1 MRTNGRRPDELRPV
15 IMQRGY
21 TKFAAGSVLIQTGD
35 TKVLCTAS
43 VEDGV
48 PRHLLGAG
56 QGWITAEYS
65 LLPGS
70 TPTRTTREI
79 SRGKI
84 DGRTQEIQRLIGR
97 CMRAVVDLS
106 QLGERTIWIDCDV
119 LQADGGTRTAA
130 ITGGFVALVDAL
142 RSMKQKGIFTVSPL
156 KDSVAAVSVG
166 IVDGEAVLDLN
177 YSEDVSAEV
186 DMNIV
191 MTGNGHFV
199 EVQGAGEENTFSEV
213 QLQEMLSLAKKGVA
227 EVKQNKYLACSEPKD
242 SGTGLRGIASN
253 GGSSPT
259 PNTTPTPQSNLS
271 NTAAKPAKN
280 KSGGA
285 LIRDG

>member
-1 MRTNGRRPDELRPV
+1 MRADGRRPDELRPV
-15 IMQRGY
+15 TVRRGY
-21 TKFAAGSVLIQTGD
+21 TKFADGSVLIQTGD
-35 TKVLCTAS
+35 TMVLCTAS
-43 VEDGV
+43 VEEGV
-48 PRHLLGAG
+48 PRHLLGTG

-119 LQADGGTRTAA
+119 LQADGGTRTVA
-130 ITGGFVALVDAL
+130 ITGGFVALVDAF
-142 RSMKQKGIFTVSPL
+142 RNMKEKGLLTALPI

-177 YSEDVSAEV
+177 YSEDVKAEV
-186 DMNIV
+186 DMNVV

-199 EVQGAGEENTFSEV
+199 EIQGAGEEHTFSEG

-227 EVKQNKYLACSEPKD
+227 EFFRIQKE
-242 SGTGLRGIASN
+242 
-253 GGSSPT
+253 
-259 PNTTPTPQSNLS
+259 
-271 NTAAKPAKN
+271 
-280 KSGGA
+280 A
-285 LIRDG
+285 LGE

>member
-1 MRTNGRRPDELRPV
+1 MRADGRRPDELRPV
-15 IMQRGY
+15 TIRRGY
-21 TKFAAGSVLIQTGD
+21 TKFAEGSVLIQTGD
-35 TKVLCTAS
+35 TMVLCTAS
-43 VEDGV
+43 VEEGV

-119 LQADGGTRTAA
+119 LQADGGTRTVA
-130 ITGGFVALVDAL
+130 ITGGFVALVDAF
-142 RSMKQKGIFTVSPL
+142 RNMKEKGLLTALPL

-166 IVDGEAVLDLN
+166 IVNGEAVLDLN
-177 YSEDVSAEV
+177 YSEDVKAEV
-186 DMNIV
+186 DMNVV

-199 EVQGAGEENTFSEV
+199 EIQGAGEEHTFSEG

-227 EVKQNKYLACSEPKD
+227 EFFRIQKE
-242 SGTGLRGIASN
+242 
-253 GGSSPT
+253 
-259 PNTTPTPQSNLS
+259 
-271 NTAAKPAKN
+271 
-280 KSGGA
+280 A
-285 LIRDG
+285 LGE

>member
-1 MRTNGRRPDELRPV
+1 MRVDGRRPDELRPV
-15 IMQRGY
+15 TVRRGY
-21 TKFAAGSVLIQTGD
+21 TKFADGSVLIQTGD
-35 TKVLCTAS
+35 TMVLCTAS
-43 VEDGV
+43 VEEGV
-48 PRHLLGAG
+48 PRHLLGTG

-97 CMRAVVDLS
+97 CMRAVVDLT

-119 LQADGGTRTAA
+119 LQADGGTRTVA
-130 ITGGFVALVDAL
+130 ITGGFVALVDAF
-142 RSMKQKGIFTVSPL
+142 RNMKEKGLLTALPI

-177 YSEDVSAEV
+177 YSEDVKAEV
-186 DMNIV
+186 DMNVV
-191 MTGNGHFV
+191 MTGSGHFV
-199 EVQGAGEENTFSEV
+199 EIQGAGEEHTFSEG

-227 EVKQNKYLACSEPKD
+227 EFFRIQKE
-242 SGTGLRGIASN
+242 
-253 GGSSPT
+253 
-259 PNTTPTPQSNLS
+259 
-271 NTAAKPAKN
+271 
-280 KSGGA
+280 A
-285 LIRDG
+285 LGEK

>member
-1 MRTNGRRPDELRPV
+1 MRTDGRRPDELRPV
-15 IMQRGY
+15 TVRRGY
-21 TKFAAGSVLIQTGD
+21 TKFADGSVLIQTGD
-35 TKVLCTAS
+35 TMVLCTAS
-43 VEDGV
+43 VEEGV
-48 PRHLLGAG
+48 PRHLLGTG

-97 CMRAVVDLS
+97 CMRAVVDLT

-119 LQADGGTRTAA
+119 LQADGGTRTVA

-142 RSMKQKGIFTVSPL
+142 RNMKEKGLLTALPI

-177 YSEDVSAEV
+177 YSEDVKAEV
-186 DMNIV
+186 DMNVV
-191 MTGNGHFV
+191 MTGSGHFV
-199 EVQGAGEENTFSEV
+199 EIQGAGEEHTFSEG

-227 EVKQNKYLACSEPKD
+227 EFFRIQKE
-242 SGTGLRGIASN
+242 
-253 GGSSPT
+253 
-259 PNTTPTPQSNLS
+259 
-271 NTAAKPAKN
+271 
-280 KSGGA
+280 A
-285 LIRDG
+285 LGE

>member
-1 MRTNGRRPDELRPV
+1 MRADGRRPDELRPV
-15 IMQRGY
+15 TVRRGY
-21 TKFAAGSVLIQTGD
+21 TKFADGSVLIQTGD
-35 TKVLCTAS
+35 TMVLCTAS

-48 PRHLLGAG
+48 PRHLLGTG

-97 CMRAVVDLS
+97 CMRAVVDLT

-119 LQADGGTRTAA
+119 LQADGGTRTVA

-142 RSMKQKGIFTVSPL
+142 RNMKEKGLLTALPI

-177 YSEDVSAEV
+177 YSEDVKAEV
-186 DMNIV
+186 DMNVV
-191 MTGNGHFV
+191 MTGSGHFV
-199 EVQGAGEENTFSEV
+199 EIQGAGEEHTFSEG
-213 QLQEMLSLAKKGVA
+213 QLQELLSLAKKGVA
-227 EVKQNKYLACSEPKD
+227 EFFKIQKE
-242 SGTGLRGIASN
+242 
-253 GGSSPT
+253 
-259 PNTTPTPQSNLS
+259 
-271 NTAAKPAKN
+271 
-280 KSGGA
+280 A
-285 LIRDG
+285 LGEK

>member
-1 MRTNGRRPDELRPV
+1 MRADGRRPDELRPV
-15 IMQRGY
+15 TVRRGY
-21 TKFAAGSVLIQTGD
+21 TKFADGSVLIQTGD
-35 TKVLCTAS
+35 TMVLCTAS
-43 VEDGV
+43 VEEGV
-48 PRHLLGAG
+48 PRHLLGTG

-97 CMRAVVDLS
+97 CMRAVVDLT

-119 LQADGGTRTAA
+119 LQADGGTRTVA

-142 RSMKQKGIFTVSPL
+142 RNMKEKGLLTALPI

-177 YSEDVSAEV
+177 YSEDVKAEV
-186 DMNIV
+186 DMNVV
-191 MTGNGHFV
+191 MTGSGHFV
-199 EVQGAGEENTFSEV
+199 EIQGAGEEHTFSEG
-213 QLQEMLSLAKKGVA
+213 QLQELLSLAKKGVA
-227 EVKQNKYLACSEPKD
+227 EFFKIQKE
-242 SGTGLRGIASN
+242 
-253 GGSSPT
+253 
-259 PNTTPTPQSNLS
+259 
-271 NTAAKPAKN
+271 
-280 KSGGA
+280 A
-285 LIRDG
+285 LGEK

>member
-1 MRTNGRRPDELRPV
+1 MRADGRRPDELRPV
-15 IMQRGY
+15 TVRRGY
-21 TKFAAGSVLIQTGD
+21 TKFADGSVLIQTGD
-35 TKVLCTAS
+35 TMVLCTAS
-43 VEDGV
+43 VEEGV
-48 PRHLLGAG
+48 PRHLLGTG

-119 LQADGGTRTAA
+119 LQADGGTRTVA
-130 ITGGFVALVDAL
+130 ITGGFVALVDAF
-142 RSMKQKGIFTVSPL
+142 RNMKEKGLLTALPI

-166 IVDGEAVLDLN
+166 IVDGEAILDLN
-177 YSEDVSAEV
+177 YSEDVKAEV
-186 DMNIV
+186 DMNVV

-199 EVQGAGEENTFSEV
+199 EIQGAGEEHTFSEG
-213 QLQEMLSLAKKGVA
+213 QLQELLSLAKKGAA
-227 EVKQNKYLACSEPKD
+227 EFFRIQKE
-242 SGTGLRGIASN
+242 
-253 GGSSPT
+253 
-259 PNTTPTPQSNLS
+259 
-271 NTAAKPAKN
+271 
-280 KSGGA
+280 A
-285 LIRDG
+285 LGE

>member
-1 MRTNGRRPDELRPV
+1 MRADGRRPDELRPV
-15 IMQRGY
+15 TIRRGY
-21 TKFAAGSVLIQTGD
+21 TKFADGSVLIQTGD
-35 TKVLCTAS
+35 TMVLCTAS
-43 VEDGV
+43 VEEGV
-48 PRHLLGAG
+48 PRHLLGTG

-119 LQADGGTRTAA
+119 LQADGGTRTVA
-130 ITGGFVALVDAL
+130 ITGGFVALVDAF
-142 RSMKQKGIFTVSPL
+142 RNMKEKGLLTALPL

-166 IVDGEAVLDLN
+166 IVNGEAVLDLN
-177 YSEDVSAEV
+177 YSEDVKAEV
-186 DMNIV
+186 DMNVV
-191 MTGNGHFV
+191 MTGGGHFV
-199 EVQGAGEENTFSEV
+199 EIQGAGEEHTFSEG

-227 EVKQNKYLACSEPKD
+227 EFFRIQKE
-242 SGTGLRGIASN
+242 
-253 GGSSPT
+253 
-259 PNTTPTPQSNLS
+259 
-271 NTAAKPAKN
+271 
-280 KSGGA
+280 A
-285 LIRDG
+285 LGD

>member
-1 MRTNGRRPDELRPV
+1 MRADGRRPDELRPV
-15 IMQRGY
+15 TIQRGY
-21 TKFAAGSVLIQTGD
+21 TKFAAGSVLIKTGD
-35 TKVLCTAS
+35 TVVLCTAS
-43 VEDGV
+43 VEEGV
-48 PRHLLGAG
+48 PRHLLGSG

-106 QLGERTIWIDCDV
+106 QLGESTIWVDCDV

-142 RSMKQKGIFTVSPL
+142 RSMKEKGLLTAFPL

-166 IVDGEAVLDLN
+166 IVGGEAILDLD
-177 YSEDVSAEV
+177 YSEDVKAEV

-191 MTGNGHFV
+191 MTGSGNFV
-199 EVQGAGEENTFSEV
+199 EVQGTGEEHTFSEE
-213 QLQEMLSLAKKGVA
+213 QLREMLSLAKKGIA
-227 EVKQNKYLACSEPKD
+227 ELFKLQK
-242 SGTGLRGIASN
+242 
-253 GGSSPT
+253 
-259 PNTTPTPQSNLS
+259 
-271 NTAAKPAKN
+271 
-280 KSGGA
+280 GA
-285 LIRDG
+285 LGELGLVQRQGG

>member
-1 MRTNGRRPDELRPV
+1 MRADGRRPDELRPV
-15 IMQRGY
+15 TVRRGY
-21 TKFAAGSVLIQTGD
+21 TKFADGSVLIQTGD
-35 TKVLCTAS
+35 TMVLCTAS
-43 VEDGV
+43 VEEGV
-48 PRHLLGAG
+48 PRHLLGTG

-97 CMRAVVDLS
+97 CMRAVVDLT

-119 LQADGGTRTAA
+119 LQADGGTRTVA

-142 RSMKQKGIFTVSPL
+142 RNMKEKGLLTALPI

-177 YSEDVSAEV
+177 YSEDVKAEV
-186 DMNIV
+186 DMNVV
-191 MTGNGHFV
+191 MTGSGHFV
-199 EVQGAGEENTFSEV
+199 EIQGAGEEHTFSEG
-213 QLQEMLSLAKKGVA
+213 QLQELLSLAKKGVA
-227 EVKQNKYLACSEPKD
+227 EFFKIQKE
-242 SGTGLRGIASN
+242 
-253 GGSSPT
+253 
-259 PNTTPTPQSNLS
+259 
-271 NTAAKPAKN
+271 
-280 KSGGA
+280 A
-285 LIRDG
+285 LGE

>member
-1 MRTNGRRPDELRPV
+1 MRADGRRPDELRPV
-15 IMQRGY
+15 TVRRGY
-21 TKFAAGSVLIQTGD
+21 TKFADGSVLIQTGD
-35 TKVLCTAS
+35 TLVLCTAS
-43 VEDGV
+43 VEEGV
-48 PRHLLGAG
+48 PRHLLGTG

-97 CMRAVVDLS
+97 CMRAVVDLT

-119 LQADGGTRTAA
+119 LQADGGTRTVA
-130 ITGGFVALVDAL
+130 ITGGFVALVDAF
-142 RSMKQKGIFTVSPL
+142 RSMKEKGLLTALPI

-177 YSEDVSAEV
+177 YSEDVKAEV
-186 DMNIV
+186 DMNVV
-191 MTGNGHFV
+191 MTGSGHFV
-199 EVQGAGEENTFSEV
+199 EIQGAGEEHTFSEG

-227 EVKQNKYLACSEPKD
+227 EFFRIQKE
-242 SGTGLRGIASN
+242 
-253 GGSSPT
+253 
-259 PNTTPTPQSNLS
+259 
-271 NTAAKPAKN
+271 
-280 KSGGA
+280 A
-285 LIRDG
+285 LGE

>member
-1 MRTNGRRPDELRPV
+1 MRTDGRRPDELRPV
-15 IMQRGY
+15 TVRRGY
-21 TKFAAGSVLIQTGD
+21 TKFADGSVLIQTGD
-35 TKVLCTAS
+35 TMVLCTAS
-43 VEDGV
+43 VEEGV
-48 PRHLLGAG
+48 PRHLLGTG

-97 CMRAVVDLS
+97 CMRAVVDLT

-119 LQADGGTRTAA
+119 LQADGGTRTVA

-142 RSMKQKGIFTVSPL
+142 RNMKEKGLLTALPI

-177 YSEDVSAEV
+177 YSEDVKAEV
-186 DMNIV
+186 DMNVV

-199 EVQGAGEENTFSEV
+199 EIQGAGEEHTFSEG

-227 EVKQNKYLACSEPKD
+227 EFFRIQKE
-242 SGTGLRGIASN
+242 
-253 GGSSPT
+253 
-259 PNTTPTPQSNLS
+259 
-271 NTAAKPAKN
+271 
-280 KSGGA
+280 A
-285 LIRDG
+285 LGE

>member
-1 MRTNGRRPDELRPV
+1 MRIDGRKPDELRPV
-15 IMQRGY
+15 TIQRGY
-21 TKFAAGSVLIQTGD
+21 TKFAAGSVLIQMGD

-48 PRHLLGAG
+48 PRHLLGSG
-56 QGWITAEYS
+56 QGWVTAEYS

-106 QLGERTIWIDCDV
+106 QLGERTIWVDCDV

-130 ITGGFVALVDAL
+130 ITGGFVALADAL
-142 RSMKQKGIFTVSPL
+142 RSMKGRDLLTVSPL
-156 KDSVAAVSVG
+156 KDMVAAVSVG
-166 IVDGEAVLDLN
+166 IVDGETVLDLN
-177 YSEDVSAEV
+177 YSEDVKAEV

-191 MTGNGHFV
+191 MTASGFFV
-199 EVQGAGEENTFSEV
+199 EVQGTGEEHTFSEE
-213 QLQEMLSLAKKGVA
+213 QLQKMLSMAKKGVA
-227 EVKQNKYLACSEPKD
+227 ELFRFQRESLGELEFLPH
-242 SGTGLRGIASN
+242 
-253 GGSSPT
+253 
-259 PNTTPTPQSNLS
+259 
-271 NTAAKPAKN
+271 
-280 KSGGA
+280 
-285 LIRDG
+285 

>member
-1 MRTNGRRPDELRPV
+1 MRADGRRPDELRPV
-15 IMQRGY
+15 TVQRGY

-48 PRHLLGAG
+48 PRHLLGTG
-56 QGWITAEYS
+56 QGWVTAEYS

-79 SRGKI
+79 SRGRI

-106 QLGERTIWIDCDV
+106 QLGERTIWVDCDV

-142 RSMKQKGIFTVSPL
+142 RNMKEKGLFPAIPL

-177 YSEDVSAEV
+177 YSEDVKAEV
-186 DMNIV
+186 DMNVI
-191 MTGNGHFV
+191 MTGSGHFV
-199 EVQGAGEENTFSEV
+199 EVQGTGEEHTFSEE
-213 QLQEMLSLAKKGVA
+213 QLQEMLSLAKKGVK
-227 EVKQNKYLACSEPKD
+227 ELLRLQKESL
-242 SGTGLRGIASN
+242 GL
-253 GGSSPT
+253 PE
-259 PNTTPTPQSNLS
+259 
-271 NTAAKPAKN
+271 
-280 KSGGA
+280 
-285 LIRDG
+285 D

>member
-70 TPTRTTREI
+70 TSTRTTREI

-213 QLQEMLSLAKKGVA
+213 QLQEMLSLAKKGVVELFRFQREA
-227 EVKQNKYLACSEPKD
+227 LGEP
-242 SGTGLRGIASN
+242 L
-253 GGSSPT
+253 
-259 PNTTPTPQSNLS
+259 L
-271 NTAAKPAKN
+271 
-280 KSGGA
+280 
-285 LIRDG
+285 

>member
-1 MRTNGRRPDELRPV
+1 MRTDGRRPDELRPV
-15 IMQRGY
+15 TVRRGY
-21 TKFAAGSVLIQTGD
+21 TKFADGSVLIQTGD
-35 TKVLCTAS
+35 TIILCTAS
-43 VEDGV
+43 VEEGV

-97 CMRAVVDLS
+97 CMRAVVDLT

-119 LQADGGTRTAA
+119 LQADGGTRTVA
-130 ITGGFVALVDAL
+130 ITGGFVALVDAF
-142 RSMKQKGIFTVSPL
+142 RNMKEKGLLTALPI

-177 YSEDVSAEV
+177 YSEDVKAEV
-186 DMNIV
+186 DMNVV
-191 MTGNGHFV
+191 MTGSGHFV
-199 EVQGAGEENTFSEV
+199 EIQGAGEEHTFSEG

-227 EVKQNKYLACSEPKD
+227 EFFRIQKEAL
-242 SGTGLRGIASN
+242 
-253 GGSSPT
+253 GG
-259 PNTTPTPQSNLS
+259 
-271 NTAAKPAKN
+271 
-280 KSGGA
+280 
-285 LIRDG
+285 

>member
-1 MRTNGRRPDELRPV
+1 MRADGRRPDELRPV
-15 IMQRGY
+15 TVRRSY
-21 TKFAAGSVLIQTGD
+21 TKFAEGSVLIQTGD
-35 TKVLCTAS
+35 TMVLCTAS
-43 VEDGV
+43 VEEGV

-70 TPTRTTREI
+70 TPNRTTREI

-106 QLGERTIWIDCDV
+106 QLGERTVWIDCDV
-119 LQADGGTRTAA
+119 LQADGGTRTVA
-130 ITGGFVALVDAL
+130 ITGAFVALVDAF
-142 RSMKQKGIFTVSPL
+142 RNMKEKGLLTALPV

-177 YSEDVSAEV
+177 YSEDVKAEV
-186 DMNIV
+186 DMNVV
-191 MTGNGHFV
+191 MTGSGHFV
-199 EVQGAGEENTFSEV
+199 EIQGAGEEHAFSEG

-227 EVKQNKYLACSEPKD
+227 EFFRIQKE
-242 SGTGLRGIASN
+242 
-253 GGSSPT
+253 
-259 PNTTPTPQSNLS
+259 
-271 NTAAKPAKN
+271 
-280 KSGGA
+280 A
-285 LIRDG
+285 LGEK